1 MFCLPFSELIE
12 QLWAKRYN
20 CSHVLCD
27 KDPLPVCWVHH
38 WSLDPS
44 PPVLS
49 ACPSVYLSTYPPVY
63 LSRPPVRCPVH
74 LSTCPLPTCP
84 WLPSLSMCH
93 VVFPGAHPSGCG
105 HVSRLWMTLCGSS
118 VGLLS
123 PYSVQMASDQP
134 ASQAPEDFFLR
145 THSVSTPRGNFCHFT
160 PLLAL
165 LPNNCPRPTRAAAGS
180 LQGGLLA
187 FLLPAVQMS
196 PASPEMPD

>member
-1 MFCLPFSELIE
+1 MCCVTRTHCPCAGCITGP
-12 QLWAKRYN
+12 WT
-20 CSHVLCD
+20 
-27 KDPLPVCWVHH
+27 PVHLSC
-38 WSLDPS
+38 
-44 PPVLS
+44 PPV
-49 ACPSVYLSTYPPVY
+49 PLSTYPVSLSAYPVY
-63 LSRPPVRCPVH
+63 

-84 WLPSLSMCH
+84 WLLSLSMCH

>member
-1 MFCLPFSELIE
+1 MCCVTRTHCPCAGCITGPWTPVHLSCPPVPLSTCLPI
-12 QLWAKRYN
+12 
-20 CSHVLCD
+20 
-27 KDPLPVCWVHH
+27 P
-38 WSLDPS
+38 
-44 PPVLS
+44 
-49 ACPSVYLSTYPPVY
+49 LSTYPVP
-63 LSRPPVRCPVH
+63 LSTCPVH

-93 VVFPGAHPSGCG
+93 VVFPGAHLSGCG

-165 LPNNCPRPTRAAAGS
+165 LPNNCPRPTRAAVGS